1 MGVEKQGSKGVGG
14 FFQLFDWN
22 GKSRKKLFANKS
34 DLPDGLKQGKKRDE
48 NLPITRFHLFED
60 DENGVSTAKGSS
72 DYSCAS
78 SVTDDVTGIKAP
90 SVVARLMGLDS
101 LPTSSVSEPHSNL
114 LYESRALRDS
124 EHQRK
129 THEFLND
136 YRMTCITNQSCK
148 IEGFSRENVEPKPQK
163 IQSRLIERF
172 QSEPLPP
179 KSAKSVPLTH
189 HKLLSPIKSPGFIS
203 PKSAAHIM
211 EAAAKILE
219 PGLRAG
225 SKGKLPVVGSSSVP
239 IKVRDLKEN
248 ACTSQQ
254 QLRLPEA
261 SKRLDETNAVKMLK
275 GQSLNKSW
283 NGSEET
289 PVFRASDMEDTHSTC
304 SKSKGKSVSLAV
316 QAKVNVQRREGL
328 SSGTKGSS
336 SSSSCRKEEDDFRS
350 KQPTKNIQNTL
361 KNKQNKSSG
370 SVVLRQNNLKQNCAT
385 NREKAPYKPSSST
398 QKGRKVLS
406 GDSSAGRSKTLNKVP
421 VNARGGGFRK
431 EALKIP
437 ESEKE
442 LPSSRTKNLPRKKQA
457 VEVDFHGEK
466 SGFVGT
472 NLVDRDQKTGQSRVT
487 INEHTSCAEDSGRK
501 GMDVVSFTF
510 TSPMVKPMSG
520 SQSSGQM
527 VEKREN
533 LCYVGSQGDK
543 GENNARNKTQSS
555 LSLNVIGGDALSV
568 LLEQKL
574 RELTS
579 GLESSRNDTT
589 KTGNA
594 ITSASMLQDLISA
607 LNTVTTIPGH
617 SEKKNLLPQNEQ
629 LIRASNSSCFS
640 TDSLAIMPNL
650 KLQGVGKMTECSSS
664 SSDIH
669 KEFDYQHPSP
679 VSILEASFSSE
690 SCNSSESCESIIG
703 CKQDSSMLVQC
714 NGDLRCPEKIAVME
728 AEAEL
733 SDSASSACS
742 ESTDREQLTGASLD
756 VSHIATGKQ
765 EMEYV
770 RIIISHAEIMLNDSS
785 SSHTREIVDSP
796 LFEKLENEKFGT
808 RSTSEE
814 VKEAKLRRKSL
825 FDCVSECLNM
835 KYDQYMKG
843 GYRQWVQ
850 WMVMVR
856 SKKLAEDVFKEI
868 LGWRS
873 MAEWMVDELVDKD
886 MSTGLGRWTHYE
898 AEGFE
903 IGIEIEKRIFSS
915 LIDEVVAG
923 LRS

>member
-34 DLPDGLKQGKKRDE
+34 DLPDRLKQGKEHDE
-48 NLPITRFHLFED
+48 NLPATRFRLSED
-60 DENGVSTAKGSS
+60 DENGGVSSCKGGS

-78 SVTDDVTGIKAP
+78 SVTDDEVSGVRAP

-101 LPTSSVSEPHSNL
+101 LPTSTVSEPHSDL

-124 EHQRK
+124 QYQRK

-136 YRMTCITNQSCK
+136 YRTTISTHQSYNS
-148 IEGFSRENVEPKPQK
+148 EGFSREIVEPKPQK

-179 KSAKSVPLTH
+179 KSAKSVPITH
-189 HKLLSPIKSPGFIS
+189 HKLLSPIKTPGFIS

-219 PGLRAG
+219 RGLQAG
-225 SKGKLPVVGSSSVP
+225 PKGKLPVLGSSSGP
-239 IKVRDLKEN
+239 ITVRDLKES
-248 ACTSQQ
+248 TSTSRRP
-254 QLRLPEA
+254 LRLPEV
-261 SKRLDETNAVKMLK
+261 SKRIDESNAVKMLK

-289 PVFRASDMEDTHSTC
+289 PILRASDMEDTHSVG

-336 SSSSCRKEEDDFRS
+336 SRKEEDDFRS
-350 KQPTKNIQNTL
+350 KQPAKNIQSTL
-361 KNKQNKSSG
+361 ENKQNKSSG
-370 SVVLRQNNLKQNCAT
+370 SVVHRQNNLKQNCGT
-385 NREKAPYKPSSST
+385 NREKVPFKPSVSN
-398 QKGRKVLS
+398 QHGRKVLS
-406 GDSSAGRSKTLNKVP
+406 GDSSSAGRSKTLLKVP
-421 VNARGGGFRK
+421 VNSRGGGYRK
-431 EALKIP
+431 EGSKIP
-437 ESEKE
+437 ESERE
-442 LPSSRTKNLPRKKQA
+442 LTSSRTKNLPRKKRA
-457 VEVDFHGEK
+457 VEVDIHGEK
-466 SGFVGT
+466 SGFIGT
-472 NLVDRDQKTGQSRVT
+472 NLVNRDQKTGQSRVT
-487 INEHTSCAEDSGRK
+487 INEHTSCAEDSGRS

-510 TSPMVKPMSG
+510 TSPMVKPLSG

-543 GENNARNKTQSS
+543 SGSNARNKKPSS

-579 GLESSRNDTT
+579 GLEASCNDTM

-594 ITSASMLQDLISA
+594 TTSASILQDLISA
-607 LNTVTTIPGH
+607 LNTRTGIPGH
-617 SEKKNLLPQNEQ
+617 SEKKTLLPQNDQ
-629 LIRASNSSCFS
+629 LTRVSNSSCFS
-640 TDSLAIMPNL
+640 TNSQATMPHL
-650 KLQGVGKMTECSSS
+650 KLQGVGERTDCSS

-690 SCNSSESCESIIG
+690 SCNSTESSESIIG
-703 CKQDSSMLVQC
+703 YKQDSSTLAQR
-714 NGDLRCPEKIAVME
+714 NSNFHYPEKIAVME

-733 SDSASSACS
+733 SDSASSAHS
-742 ESTDREQLTGASLD
+742 EGTDRELG
-756 VSHIATGKQ
+756 HIATENQ

-770 RIIISHAEIMLNDSS
+770 RVIVSHAEIMLKNPSL
-785 SSHTREIVDSP
+785 SHTREIVDSP
-796 LFEKLENEKFGT
+796 LFEKLENEKFGS
-808 RSTSEE
+808 RSHAEE
-814 VKEAKLRRKSL
+814 DKEAQLRRKSL
-825 FDCVSECLNM
+825 FDCVRECLNM
-835 KYDQYMKG
+835 KYNQYMKG
-843 GYRQWVQ
+843 GYREWAQG
-850 WMVMVR
+850 MVMLR
-856 SKKLAEDVFKEI
+856 SKKLAEEAYKEV

-873 MAEWMVDELVDKD
+873 MGDWMVDELVDWD

-898 AEGFE
+898 AEGLE
-903 IGIEIEKRIFSS
+903 IGLDIENQILCS
-915 LIDEVVAG
+915 LIDEVVAS